1 MVQIVITSQFFL
13 EPAVVVV
20 EIVEE
25 LGEILREVE
34 ERGFDVEVD
43 RLVFGPWCGWSGDGV
58 AGLRF
63 GTVPAP
69 NPRRTQLRSAPRQ
82 GLTGNESARI
92 GMQGHSP
99 EGGNLRSEGSIA
111 RPGTPLLRG

>member
-58 AGLRF
+58 AGLRL
-63 GTVPAP
+63 GLCQ
-69 NPRRTQLRSAPRQ
+69 RRTHGERNYDQHRDKV
-82 GLTGNESARI
+82 
-92 GMQGHSP
+92 
-99 EGGNLRSEGSIA
+99 
-111 RPGTPLLRG
+111 